1 MDQARSG
8 TNGRMDKGYS
18 LSMCGICGILRF
30 EKGAEVDPVVIHR
43 MSETISHRGPD
54 EGGIHAEGQIGLGHR
69 RLSIIDIAGGHQ
81 PMKSQANGVSLVIVY
96 NGEIYNYVALRLE
109 LKGLGHT
116 FRTASDT
123 EVLLASYGEW
133 GNDCVNHLRGM
144 FAFAIWDET
153 KKSLFLAR
161 DRMGI
166 KPLYYYQ
173 DDEFVIFAS
182 EIKAIFASGMVA
194 SSIEYSAL
202 DSFLTLGYVPGPMTM
217 FKGISKLLP
226 GHNITIDENG
236 RKETE
241 CYWNFDKI
249 TLNPI
254 SFSGAQENL
263 DKLLT
268 DSVGMRLMSEV
279 PLGVFLSGGLD
290 SSAITAL
297 MSRITDQRIKTFT
310 LGYEGADEA
319 NELGFARKVAT
330 LFGTEHHEITLE
342 PYDFIDSIPEL
353 VKITEEPLAQSTA
366 ISLHQIAKE
375 AKRYATVLLSGEGS
389 DEVFAGY
396 GLYAK
401 MLTMDRANGLS
412 KFFGMIPD
420 ACLPGDKL
428 KKYADWFSSAVEDR
442 YRSSSGYLTERI
454 KRHFYSPELLIYNK
468 QNNFLEE
475 TFFRWFKDVE
485 GRSPLSRLLYVDSK
499 TWLLEDLLLRAD
511 KMTMATSV
519 ELRVP
524 FLDHKIV
531 EFASSLP
538 DQYKINNGETK
549 FILKKLMEKYLPK
562 EIIYRKKMGFSVP
575 TKRWFAG
582 DLLGPAKDIIFSR
595 KLLDTGWFQKKYL
608 ESMFDRHSNKKE
620 DYSIRIFSLLVLY
633 HWLDIYS

>member
-1 MDQARSG
+1 
-8 TNGRMDKGYS
+8 
-18 LSMCGICGILRF
+18 MCGFCGILRF
-30 EKGAEVDPVVIHR
+30 SKSTGVDPSLIAH
-43 MSETISHRGPD
+43 MSATLTHRGPD
-54 EGGIHAEGQIGLGHR
+54 DAGLYVEGQIGIGHR
-69 RLSIIDIAGGHQ
+69 RLSIIDVAGGHQ
-81 PMKSQANGVSLVIVY
+81 PMKSHAYGVSQVIVY
-96 NGEIYNYVALRLE
+96 NGENYNYMALRRE

-123 EVLLASYGEW
+123 EVLLTAYGEW

-144 FAFAIWDET
+144 FAFAIWDES

-182 EIKAIFASGMVA
+182 EIKAIFASGMVE
-194 SSIEYSAL
+194 SSMEYSAL

-217 FKGISKLLP
+217 SKGISKLLP
-226 GHNITIDENG
+226 GHSITIDENG
-236 RKETE
+236 KTEVE
-241 CYWNFDKI
+241 CYWNFNKI
-249 TLNPI
+249 TPNPI
-254 SFSGAQENL
+254 SFSGAQEKL
-263 DKLLT
+263 DQLLT
-268 DSVGMRLMSEV
+268 DSVEMRLMSEV

-319 NELGFARKVAT
+319 NELGFARKVAS

-366 ISLHQIAKE
+366 ISLYQIAKE

-389 DEVFAGY
+389 DEVFGGY
-396 GLYAK
+396 GLYK
-401 MLTMDRANGLS
+401 RMLAIDRTRGLF

-420 ACLPGDKL
+420 ACLPGDRF

-442 YRSSSGYLTERI
+442 YRGTSGYLTERI
-454 KRHFYSPELLIYNK
+454 KRHFYSSELLNYIK
-468 QNNFLEE
+468 HNNYLEK
-475 TFFRWFKDVE
+475 TFFRWFKDVD
-485 GRSPLSRLLYVDSK
+485 GQPPLSQLLYVDSK
-499 TWLLEDLLLRAD
+499 TWLVEDLLLRAD

-524 FLDHKIV
+524 FLDHKVV

-538 DQYKINNGETK
+538 DRYKISNGEGK

-582 DLLGPAKDIIFSR
+582 DLLEPAKDIIFSR

-608 ESMFDRHSNKKE
+608 ESMFDRHCRGKE
-620 DYSIRIFSLLVLY
+620 DNSVRIFSLLVLY

>member
-1 MDQARSG
+1 
-8 TNGRMDKGYS
+8 
-18 LSMCGICGILRF
+18 MCGFCGILRF
-30 EKGAEVDPVVIHR
+30 ERGVGIDPSLIAK
-43 MSETISHRGPD
+43 MATSLSHRGPD
-54 EGGIHAEGQIGLGHR
+54 DEGIYVEGQIGLGHR

-81 PMKSQANGVSLVIVY
+81 PMKSRTRDGASQVIVY
-96 NGEIYNYVALRLE
+96 NGEIYNYVSLRRELE
-109 LKGLGHT
+109 RLGHT
-116 FRTASDT
+116 FMTASDT
-123 EVLLASYGEW
+123 EVLLTAYGEW
-133 GNDCVNHLRGM
+133 GNDCVNHLQGM

-173 DDEFVIFAS
+173 NDEVIIFAS
-182 EIKAIFASGMVA
+182 EIKAIFASGMVE

-217 FKGISKLLP
+217 FKSISKLLP
-226 GHNITIDENG
+226 GHSITIDENG
-236 RKETE
+236 KTGLE
-241 CYWNFDKI
+241 CYWNFNKI

-254 SFSGAQENL
+254 SFSGAQEKL
-263 DKLLT
+263 DQLLT
-268 DSVGMRLMSEV
+268 DSVEMRLMSEV

-319 NELGFARKVAT
+319 NEFGFARKVAS
-330 LFGTEHHEITLE
+330 LFGTEHHEIILE

-353 VKITEEPLAQSTA
+353 VRITEEPLAESTA
-366 ISLHQIAKE
+366 ISLYQVAKE

-389 DEVFAGY
+389 DEIFGGY
-396 GLYAK
+396 GLYEK
-401 MLTMDRANGLS
+401 MLTMDRTRGLFN
-412 KFFGMIPD
+412 FFRMIPN

-442 YRSSSGYLTERI
+442 YRSTSGYLTERI
-454 KRHFYSPELLIYNK
+454 KRHFYSPDLLNYMK
-468 QNNFLEE
+468 QNNYLEK
-475 TFFRWFKDVE
+475 TFFRWFKDVD
-485 GRSPLSRLLYVDSK
+485 GQPPLSRLLYVDSK

-538 DQYKINNGETK
+538 DHYKVNNGEGK
-549 FILKKLMEKYLPK
+549 FVLKKLMERYLPK

-582 DLLGPAKDIIFSR
+582 ALLEPAKDIIFSR
-595 KLLDTGWFQKKYL
+595 KLLDTGWFKIKYL
-608 ESMFDRHSNKKE
+608 DSMFNRHCKGKE
-620 DYSIRIFSLLVLY
+620 DNSVRIFSLLVLY